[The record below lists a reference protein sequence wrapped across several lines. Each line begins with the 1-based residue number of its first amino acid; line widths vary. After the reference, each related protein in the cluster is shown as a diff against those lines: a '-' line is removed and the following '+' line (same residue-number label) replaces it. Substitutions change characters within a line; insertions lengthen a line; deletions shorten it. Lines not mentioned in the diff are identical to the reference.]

1 VASQEGQMKIGS
13 CYWRFKGEMAY
24 RYGYCTYV
32 DRGLYRMGTYNGDVV
47 GGVIV
52 DPNDVEVK

>member
-1 VASQEGQMKIGS
+1 MKIGS